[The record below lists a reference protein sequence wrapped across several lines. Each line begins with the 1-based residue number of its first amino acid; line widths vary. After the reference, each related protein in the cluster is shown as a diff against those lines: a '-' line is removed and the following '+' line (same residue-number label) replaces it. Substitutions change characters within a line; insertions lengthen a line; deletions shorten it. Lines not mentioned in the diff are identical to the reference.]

1 MKEGDKEGRE
11 GEREGDEL
19 MELLLGIF
27 FALSLVERG
36 RQAPACLWP
45 PPSSG
50 QAKTV
55 QETHSTTL
63 FSKQCLPISYLMA
76 ICVASLLFVIT
87 SS

>member
-11 GEREGDEL
+11 GRREGDEL

-45 PPSSG
+45 PPSG
-50 QAKTV
+50 RRGEARRCKK
-55 QETHSTTL
+55 L
-63 FSKQCLPISYLMA
+63 LPISYLLA
-76 ICVASLLFVIT
+76 ICVVSL
-87 SS
+87 

>member
-36 RQAPACLWP
+36 RQRPLVCGHHHPAGKPRRCKKLTPPHCLLESLHVHFW
-45 PPSSG
+45 G
-50 QAKTV
+50 MATG
-55 QETHSTTL
+55 L
-63 FSKQCLPISYLMA
+63 LLPKSDDMKD
-76 ICVASLLFVIT
+76 
-87 SS
+87 